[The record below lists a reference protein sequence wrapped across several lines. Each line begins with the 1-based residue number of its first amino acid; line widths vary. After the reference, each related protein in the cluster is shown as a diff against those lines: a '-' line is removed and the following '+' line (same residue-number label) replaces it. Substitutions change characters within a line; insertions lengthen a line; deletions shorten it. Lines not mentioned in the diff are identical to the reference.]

1 MRCHRYFN
9 PLLHRLTVPLSPCL
23 QMASTDQSNLK
34 ADAVPR
40 PRQISKEEQEKI
52 DQRRE
57 AKAAESKVINSQ
69 LEALKKERVA
79 QAEAR

>member
-1 MRCHRYFN
+1 
-9 PLLHRLTVPLSPCL
+9 
-23 QMASTDQSNLK
+23 MASTDQSNLK